1 MKVKQ
6 KNILIAVTLLIII
19 IFIKIYFDNNSIQVS
34 YYTVKSNKIPASM
47 KGFKIL
53 QLSDLHSREFGN
65 NNSKIIEKI
74 NSENPDI
81 IVMTGDMINKKDT
94 NYEVFFNLANHISK
108 NFDTYYIFGNHEQNL
123 NYEQRKILKD
133 KLNEFGIKVLDN
145 EKVTIK
151 KGNDSI
157 NIYGLWFH
165 LRYYKDLNMQ
175 TTKDLFFGEKQIKA
189 ILGDL
194 DTNSYNILLTHNPLY
209 ADTYSNWGAD
219 LILCGHIHGGM
230 IRIPFVGGLLSP
242 ERSFF
247 PKYDSGKYQVNGKIL
262 IVNRG
267 LGYGDFKIRL
277 FNPPE
282 ISVITLSN

>member
-230 IRIPFVGGLLSP
+230 IRNPLLVDYSLLR
-242 ERSFF
+242 EVFSLNMILANIKSMV
-247 PKYDSGKYQVNGKIL
+247 KY
-262 IVNRG
+262 
-267 LGYGDFKIRL
+267 
-277 FNPPE
+277 
-282 ISVITLSN
+282 

>member
-6 KNILIAVTLLIII
+6 KNILFTVTLLIIT
-19 IFIKIYFDNNSIQVS
+19 IFLRIYFDNNSIQVS

-65 NNSKIIEKI
+65 NNNKIIEKI

-145 EKVTIK
+145 EKVTIT